1 MKDSKYKGQ
10 LNRCEVESIIAP
22 LRDKEPTPA
31 WRNQFKSVLKHY
43 GVSLRSLTHL
53 TAISNKVNLLG
64 RRYGE
69 QSLQALL
76 AHYNDGH
83 NDWTKNGFRTIND
96 HLDVLVDYLSKPEEN
111 ELETECDHVPTF
123 RERLEKELEEGKWP
137 RVEEKGRTT
146 EEMVELLRKDTPP
159 TAVYTKHE
167 KLTAND
173 ISEFIKAVDET
184 SETNK
189 VRVKRVKKNKKHFVK
204 APDNLFVIDSDIRGK
219 DGLHL
224 PYIHDKK
231 HHKSNNIYITI
242 KIGR

>member
-10 LNRCEVESIIAP
+10 LYRCEVESIIAP

-31 WRNQFKSVLKHY
+31 WRNQFKEMLKHY
-43 GVSLRSLTHL
+43 GVTLKSLTHL

-111 ELETECDHVPTF
+111 EPETECDHVPTL
-123 RERLEKELEEGKWP
+123 RERLEQERAEGKWP
-137 RVEEKGRTT
+137 SVDKRMKEWANN
-146 EEMVELLRKDTPP
+146 MS
-159 TAVYTKHE
+159 
-167 KLTAND
+167 KLFTDEDED
-173 ISEFIKAVDET
+173 IDAPEPIKAVDET

-189 VRVKRVKKNKKHFVK
+189 VHVKRVKKNKKH
-204 APDNLFVIDSDIRGK
+204 
-219 DGLHL
+219 
-224 PYIHDKK
+224 KK
-231 HHKSNNIYITI
+231 HKSNNIYITI
-242 KIGR
+242 RIRR